1 MQTKIIL
8 QKLES
13 LLSPY
18 KYVLTC
24 IILATLIFS
33 LPVTGYAAKVT
44 DFIPKESI
52 IYAQFNNLD
61 EIVSELSMSE
71 NWDNLKNQLV
81 DEQEMQE
88 MQEGLLF
95 MEGIIGTN
103 LFSVIDS
110 VGYQIGIAMWQRAIG
125 QPRGGF
131 VIHSGGNLAELQ
143 RLTNILTGFIGMSGG
158 TLNIDAGEHRNVKY
172 SILEMDADAE
182 ITYGFVG
189 DFLVVGI
196 GTNSFQKFIDTYR
209 KKSES
214 IKEKDSFVEVF
225 DKIKLEQVKVYCE
238 LQRILTLMDDIEPEI
253 RVQFQP
259 FSKIG
264 AGLNLLEVGPLL
276 QVYTK
281 FDSNFPESIPTR
293 FLKTGQELNTL
304 NSLSGD
310 EDLFVAVAPGIMETG
325 WEMIQD
331 ALANEDS
338 DEVYQFITYLEG
350 LLNLNFEE
358 DVIASLTGEI
368 ALSVNDLA
376 MFEPNALNSLDI
388 QLENNLYIDAAN
400 VHTPGSLI
408 FSPSKPQKWEQ
419 LGNSLSNL
427 QNTSISKYQ
436 YKETDVS
443 VFASNIHYVEK
454 DGLSF
459 LCFSEEQMQSNI
471 DGLAKK
477 EKPSFL
483 KKVPKAPLA
492 VATINLLKLL
502 ELTAGAIPVDELNKL
517 PDDLSSIVAWVT
529 VNKNQ
534 GMLEVL
540 LSDKKSPIQVLTEL
554 APFII
559 THMK

>member
-1 MQTKIIL
+1 M
-8 QKLES
+8 QKLESLS

-18 KYVLTC
+18 KYILTC
-24 IILATLIFS
+24 IILATLIFGV
-33 LPVTGYAAKVT
+33 PVTGYAAKAT

-71 NWDNLKNQLV
+71 NWENLKNQLV
-81 DEQEMQE
+81 DEQELQE
-88 MQEGLLF
+88 MQEGILF
-95 MEGIIGTN
+95 IESIIGTD

-131 VIHSGGNLAELQ
+131 VMHSGGNLAELQ
-143 RLTNILTGFIGMSGG
+143 RLTKILTGFIGMSGG

-172 SILEMDADAE
+172 DTLQMPGSAD

-196 GTNSFQKFIDTYR
+196 GPNSFQKFIDTYR

-214 IKEKDSFVEVF
+214 IKEKDTFVEVF
-225 DKIKLEQVKVYCE
+225 DKIKSEQVKVYCE
-238 LQRILTLMDDIEPEI
+238 LQRILTLMDDVEPEI

-293 FLKTGQELNTL
+293 FLKAGQELNTL

-331 ALANEDS
+331 ALANESS
-338 DEVYQFITYLEG
+338 DEAYQFISYLEG

-358 DVIASLTGEI
+358 DVITSLTGEI

-376 MFEPNALNSLDI
+376 MFEPDALNSLDI

-408 FSPSKPQKWEQ
+408 FSPSKPPKWKQ

-436 YKETDVS
+436 YKGTDVS

-471 DGLAKK
+471 DGLVKK

-502 ELTAGAIPVDELNKL
+502 ELTAGAIPVDELEKL
-517 PDDLSSIVAWVT
+517 PDDLTSIVAWVT
-529 VNKNQ
+529 VNDDQ
-534 GMLEVL
+534 GMLEIL
-540 LSDKKSPIQVLTEL
+540 LSDKKAPIQVIAEL
-554 APFII
+554 APFIV
-559 THMK
+559 THLK

>member
-1 MQTKIIL
+1 MKTKIIL
-8 QKLES
+8 QRLES
-13 LLSPY
+13 FLLPY
-18 KYVLTC
+18 QYILTN
-24 IILATLIFS
+24 ILLATLIFS
-33 LPVTGYAAKVT
+33 IPVSGYAAKVT
-44 DFIPKESI
+44 DFIPKDSI
-52 IYAQFNNLD
+52 IYGEFNNLD

-71 NWDNLKNQLV
+71 NWDNLKNQLI

-88 MQEGLLF
+88 MQEGILF
-95 MEGIIGTN
+95 IENIIGAD

-110 VGYQIGIAMWQRAIG
+110 VGYQIGVAMWQRTIG

-158 TLNIDAGEHRNVKY
+158 TLKIDAGEHRDVKY
-172 SILEMDADAE
+172 SILETPDTVD

-196 GTNSFQKFIDTYR
+196 GPSSFQKFIDTYR

-214 IKEKDSFVEVF
+214 IKQNQSFTEVF
-225 DKIKLEQVKVYCE
+225 DKIKSDQVKVYCN
-238 LQRILTLMDDIEPEI
+238 LQRILTLMDDIDTNI
-253 RVQFQP
+253 RVQLQA

-293 FLKTGQELNTL
+293 FLKAGQELNTL

-310 EDLFVAVAPGIMETG
+310 EELFVAVAPGILETG
-325 WEMIQD
+325 WEMMQD
-331 ALANEDS
+331 ALANDDS
-338 DEVYQFITYLEG
+338 DEANQFISYLEG

-358 DVIASLTGEI
+358 DVIASLTGEV

-376 MFEPNALNSLDI
+376 MFEPNALNSLDV
-388 QLENNLYIDAAN
+388 QLENSLYVDAAN

-436 YKETDVS
+436 YKGTDVS

-471 DGLAKK
+471 DGLGKK

-502 ELTAGAIPVDELNKL
+502 ELTAGAIPIDELDKL
-517 PDDLSSIVAWVT
+517 PDDLSSIVAWIT
-529 VNKNQ
+529 VNNNQ

-540 LSDKKSPIQVLTEL
+540 LSDKKPPLQVLVEL

-559 THMK
+559 NMK